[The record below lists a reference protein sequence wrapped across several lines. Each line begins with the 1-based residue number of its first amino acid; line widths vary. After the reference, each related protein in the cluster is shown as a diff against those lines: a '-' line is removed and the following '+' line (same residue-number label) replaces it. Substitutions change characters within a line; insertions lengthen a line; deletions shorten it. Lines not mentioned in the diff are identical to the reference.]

1 MTYIF
6 LRYTVHISCVASCM
20 AYDMHVY
27 GIPVILCAVRTA
39 AYTAC
44 RRVIIFFC
52 HVFLLSL
59 GSVCLVTG
67 FAFLLLRLL
76 FASLCYC
83 SYTGDH
89 DIFKSVKPKNN
100 RQPVD

>member
-6 LRYTVHISCVASCM
+6 LRYTVHVA
-20 AYDMHVY
+20 
-27 GIPVILCAVRTA
+27 GIMICAFTVILCAVRTA

-52 HVFLLSL
+52 RFSSLSL

-67 FAFLLLRLL
+67 LPF
-76 FASLCYC
+76 CYC
-83 SYTGDH
+83 ACCLHHY
-89 DIFKSVKPKNN
+89 DIVTARTLEIMIYLNL
-100 RQPVD
+100 